1 MILRHS
7 SGFRQRV
14 FAVSLIQLASY
25 SLMIQSQQSFA
36 QQQDKAALCE
46 WRYKHSLTSLECYEY
61 ASKTKQLQD
70 TVIVCHAVT
79 NVSLT
84 VMMLPLAYSRP
95 FSVCGL
101 LTTF

>member
-25 SLMIQSQQSFA
+25 SLMIQSQQSLV
-36 QQQDKAALCE
+36 QQQDKAALSE
-46 WRYKHSLTSLECYEY
+46 RRLKHRLTSLKCYEY
-61 ASKTKQLQD
+61 ASKTKKLQD
-70 TVIVCHAVT
+70 TVIVGRTVT

-84 VMMLPLAYSRP
+84 MMMLPLAYFPP

-101 LTTF
+101 FTTF